1 MRVTKLKL
9 RNFRGINREFELPAA
24 CVVAGPNFSGKST
37 VPIALRLACV
47 GSMPPPIGKTGIWPA
62 LAGNP
67 DDPGVMSVTATTDGG
82 LTWSLEWERKK
93 DSVSQRG
100 QPPVECALPPVLC
113 DPMTFWTM
121 TGAEQSRA
129 IFAASGASV
138 DPERLTQAIQSVEAM
153 PARIRDEAVT
163 MLCGLLTQRLAANPD
178 VSPATALW
186 VSDCAQIAKEERAK
200 AKRLEAKASAA
211 FWSGPM
217 PADKTKE
224 LAEARRELAEVTR
237 RVQNQADA
245 VKASEKAAE
254 ATERRKRRLAELD
267 AAITQAAATPEAPQL
282 SEEYVDE
289 FARAEAAVESANCI
303 LENVERELR
312 ERIATRSKLRAGTC
326 PCCGY
331 TGDGLAGIVS
341 SLDGLI
347 DAAEEIRAEQR
358 ERVKELR
365 KRCAEIGQRNDRIA
379 QERFKWE
386 RGQKDVESWKR
397 ELQSLAEI
405 SATQIEVPTQEAI
418 SEALRESSRCAE
430 KVEQLEGAQAEFAR
444 WSVLRDERDKAES
457 DLIRARCFVEVAT
470 EAQKRVSAVLD
481 DVAGQAFSE
490 TLAIANRLCDGLLAS
505 TLEFRNGMLGR
516 AASKADVE
524 RTGGTVREGAWIPH
538 TSFSGTE
545 ALIGYAGFAVSVAS
559 KAPFRLVV
567 MDELNRLTADRKRSL
582 ISRILLLIRE
592 GVIDQFVGCD
602 PEASESFT
610 LIDAARWEF

>member
-93 DSVSQRG
+93 ESVSQRG

-113 DPMTFWTM
+113 DPTTFWTM

-138 DPERLTQAIQSVEAM
+138 APERLMQAIQSVEAM

-163 MLCGLLTQRLAANPD
+163 MLCGLLKQRLGANPD

-200 AKRLEAKASAA
+200 AKRLEAKAAAA

-224 LAEARRELAEVTR
+224 LAEARRELAEATR
-237 RVQNQADA
+237 RVQNHTDA
-245 VKASEKAAE
+245 VKASEKVAE
-254 ATERRKRRLAELD
+254 ATARRKQRMAELD
-267 AAITQAAATPEAPQL
+267 AAIASATNTPEP
-282 SEEYVDE
+282 SELTESMVEE
-289 FARAEAAVESANCI
+289 FARVEDKYNQNIETRQSIERDVEAKTATIRA
-303 LENVERELR
+303 LR
-312 ERIATRSKLRAGTC
+312 DGRC
-326 PCCGY
+326 PCCGQ
-331 TGDGLAGIVS
+331 TGTALADIVDNLE
-341 SLDGLI
+341 SLVASAKSLLTATSNEG
-347 DAAEEIRAEQR
+347 RALFDR
-358 ERVKELR
+358 LTELGR
-365 KRCAEIGQRNDRIA
+365 RNERIA
-379 QERFKWE
+379 QERRKWE
-386 RGQKDVESWKR
+386 AAQESVELWKGQR
-397 ELQSLAEI
+397 QALAEI
-405 SATQIEVPTQEAI
+405 SATQIEAPTQEAI
-418 SEALRESSRCAE
+418 DEALRESSRCAE

-444 WSVLRDERDKAES
+444 WAVLRDERDKAES
-457 DLIRARCFVEVAT
+457 DLIRSRCFVEVAT

-481 DVAGQAFSE
+481 DVAGRAFSE

-505 TLEFRNGMLGR
+505 PLEFRNGMLGR

-602 PEASESFT
+602 PEASQSFT